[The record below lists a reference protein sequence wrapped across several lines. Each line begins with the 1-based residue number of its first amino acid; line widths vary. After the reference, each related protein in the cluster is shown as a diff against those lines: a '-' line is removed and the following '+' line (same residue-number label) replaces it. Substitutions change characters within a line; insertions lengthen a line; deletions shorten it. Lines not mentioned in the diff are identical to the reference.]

1 MKSSALRS
9 VLAIGGV
16 LLGLEAASADPMADC
31 VQWRDPA
38 LRIEA
43 CGRII
48 AGAYT
53 VPEQAKAYR
62 HRGEARLNAGAFDDA
77 VADFTEAI
85 RRDPADAVSFAGRG
99 QARLGKSDRDAAIAD
114 FDQAIRL
121 APKSAAYHN
130 ARGHARLV
138 TGKAEAAAED
148 FSTAIMLDPRSASAL
163 NNRGL
168 ARSKL
173 GDTNAAIADYSQAIA
188 LNPSYAL
195 AYNNRGYAHEAQGR
209 KTEAAADFSRA
220 LDLDPALVG
229 ARDGLKRV
237 GGATASA
244 IDTDR
249 MIADG
254 KRLSEKNC
262 AWCHATGPDGKSKN
276 AKAPPFRD
284 INRRHGL
291 LALREPLARGI
302 ASPHDEMPNFKLPDA
317 DVDRIIA
324 YINSLAR
331 GTP

>member
-9 VLAIGGV
+9 VLVIGGV
-16 LLGLEAASADPMADC
+16 LLTLEAASADPMADC
-31 VQWRDPA
+31 IQWRDPA

-43 CGRII
+43 CGGII
-48 AGAYT
+48 EGTYT
-53 VPEQAKAYR
+53 APEQARAYR
-62 HRGEARLNAGAFDDA
+62 HRGEARLNAGAFAAAED
-77 VADFTEAI
+77 DFTEAI
-85 RRDPADAVSFAGRG
+85 RRDPANAATYAGRG
-99 QARLGKSDRDAAIAD
+99 QAWLGQSDHEAAIAD

-138 TGKAEAAAED
+138 AGKAEAAAVD
-148 FSTAIMLDPRSASAL
+148 FSTAIMLDPKSASAY

-173 GDTNAAIADYSQAIA
+173 GGMDAAIADYTQAIA
-188 LNPSYAL
+188 INPSYAL

-237 GGATASA
+237 GGAAAGA

-249 MIADG
+249 MIAEG
-254 KRLSEKNC
+254 KRLAEKNC
-262 AWCHATGPDGKSKN
+262 AWCHATGTDGNSKN
-276 AKAPPFRD
+276 AKAPPFRH
-284 INRRHGL
+284 ITRHHGL

-324 YINSLAR
+324 YINSLSR